1 MSHWPHGKLCL
12 RSELVPTYLGRKK
25 WLERVPLTR
34 AWRCCSPFRPL
45 GRHPGVCAHAL
56 PANGESFSD
65 LKKIV
70 LKLAFRFYFLLD
82 FFPLKLHFGDH
93 ALTVRALFWECF
105 PSRVLQVALTPSP
118 APVLCGLLSSSDTLR
133 RYFQLQELVYYIWE
147 IKDAW

>member
-45 GRHPGVCAHAL
+45 GRHPGCVHTL
-56 PANGESFSD
+56 FPLTGKFLW
-65 LKKIV
+65 LKKNCSEIG
-70 LKLAFRFYFLLD
+70 FRFYFLLD

-147 IKDAW
+147 IKDTW